1 MSITKKGY
9 VRKFYK
15 EYGKQRFEHCV
26 VWEKH
31 YGPIPHGMQV
41 HHKDGNK
48 LNNNIDNLILVDTMT
63 HKRLHSGCKIID
75 GVWWKPCNK
84 CGELKPITEFYKNS
98 QNPKWV
104 SSECKS
110 CLTKRAVVVKRKKRQ
125 EWKQLGIKQKY

>member
-15 EYGKQRFEHCV
+15 EYGRQRFEHCV

-31 YGPIPHGMQV
+31 YGEIPKGMQV

-75 GVWWKPCNK
+75 GVWWKPCK
-84 CGELKPITEFYKNS
+84 DCGELKPITEFYKNS
-98 QNPKWV
+98 ENPKWAASV
-104 SSECKS
+104 CKS
-110 CLTKRAVVVKRKKRQ
+110 CMSKRAVIIKRKKRQ
-125 EWKQLGIKQKY
+125 EWKRLGIKQRY